1 MSKLKLKI
9 KQILKKI
16 NMEILFLLIII
27 VAISLSYKIY
37 KSQIEKT
44 VNHNTTLL
52 LQEIIDESI
61 DDISIKI
68 NDTFIKME
76 AMSSF
81 IGQYDDIQCEEVID
95 ALQKHDEQD
104 LKMFSGII
112 KQDGLGLTAEKTEFQ
127 ADFEDWYFEEALSGE
142 RSISGVLSSDKYDG
156 EYIILAV
163 PVVHDDEICGVLQC
177 AYDIQMFTGL
187 IGETSIGKKG
197 TTFIAQ
203 NDGKLVSRPES
214 VGSYDN
220 LFELLDSFS
229 NNQTTI
235 GKLKKQIK
243 NRESGILTL
252 NTGKY
257 KRYVCYSTIPETDW
271 YAVSIVSSGAL
282 EDVTDRITNYA
293 LMLSVGITV
302 VFSLYILYWFVVH
315 YINVTR
321 MHMKEQRY
329 HIVANQSDSI
339 VFEYN
344 VRDKTAYHTHKWK
357 EKFGYPPVKEDY
369 IENMIK
375 DDIVY
380 SEDAQIFRNIY
391 DKLEKENSDYEEA
404 FVRIND
410 AQKNPIQC
418 KIRASAI
425 RNKRNHLVRVVGK
438 IIEIKYKE
446 ENNLKNGKI

>member
-1 MSKLKLKI
+1 MRELKLKI
-9 KQILKKI
+9 KQMLKKV
-16 NMEILFLLIII
+16 NMEILFLVIII
-27 VAISLSYKIY
+27 VIVSFSFKMYKA
-37 KSQIEKT
+37 QIERT
-44 VNHNTTLL
+44 VNKNTTLL

-61 DDISIKI
+61 DDISIKV

-76 AMSSF
+76 AMSAF
-81 IGQYDDIQCEEVID
+81 IGQYDDIQCDEVID
-95 ALQKHDEQD
+95 ALGKQDEQD
-104 LKMFSGII
+104 LKIFSGTI
-112 KQDGLGLTAEKTEFQ
+112 KQDGHGVTAEGADFQ

-142 RSISGVLSSDKYDG
+142 RSISGVLSSEKYDG

-163 PVVHDDEICGVLQC
+163 PVVHGDEISGVLQC
-177 AYDIQMFTGL
+177 AYDINMFTGL
-187 IGETSIGKKG
+187 MGDTSIGKKG

-214 VGSYDN
+214 VGNYDN

-229 NNQTTI
+229 NNQSTI
-235 GKLKKQIK
+235 QKLKKQIQ
-243 NRESGILTL
+243 NGESGILTL

-257 KRYVCYSTIPETDW
+257 KRYVCYSTVPSTDW

-282 EDVTDRITNYA
+282 EDVTDKITNYA

-302 VFSLYILYWFVVH
+302 AFSLYILYWFIVH

-344 VRDKTAYHTHKWK
+344 VRDKTAYHTHKWM
-357 EKFGYPPVKEDY
+357 EKFGYPPVEENY

-375 DDIVY
+375 NDVVY
-380 SEDAQIFRNIY
+380 SEDAEKFRNIY
-391 DKLEKENSDYEEA
+391 EKMENEMSEYEEA
-404 FVRIND
+404 YVRIND
-410 AQKNPIQC
+410 ADKNPVRC

-425 RNKRNHLVRVVGK
+425 RNKRNRLVRVVGK
-438 IIEIKYKE
+438 IIEIK
-446 ENNLKNGKI
+446 ENS